1 MRHIECLC
9 DVRHIRVAHYRERR
23 KRQLAVMEE
32 GMWKVIAGL
41 AVGVGVALVASS
53 NFAPGGDSLPKKSRN
68 ASCVK
73 LSNGESLCLTCQ
85 DGPCDIKS
93 GPINPVTASAGSA
106 IAHRSS
112 AKSPKPKVSAADQQH

>member
-23 KRQLAVMEE
+23 KRQLAAMEE
-32 GMWKVIAGL
+32 GMWKVIASL
-41 AVGVGVALVASS
+41 AVAAGVALVASS
-53 NFAPGGDSLPKKSRN
+53 DFAPGGDRLPKKSGN
-68 ASCVK
+68 ASCVQ

-93 GPINPVTASAGSA
+93 GLSNPVTASAGSA
-106 IAHRSS
+106 IAHHSS
-112 AKSPKPKVSAADQQH
+112 AKSAKPKVGATDQQH